1 MLRGRHRKFAICQ
14 TDHSI
19 HPKLRIFPHSEVIHG
34 SNTEAHQS
42 LTKVKEKWSIIKLD
56 VFVLSFIFFV
66 PISQTMIS

>member
-1 MLRGRHRKFAICQ
+1 MFDIVLNMPLDYLSYFAVMLRGRHRKFAICQ

-42 LTKVKEKWSIIKLD
+42 LTKVKEK
-56 VFVLSFIFFV
+56 
-66 PISQTMIS
+66 